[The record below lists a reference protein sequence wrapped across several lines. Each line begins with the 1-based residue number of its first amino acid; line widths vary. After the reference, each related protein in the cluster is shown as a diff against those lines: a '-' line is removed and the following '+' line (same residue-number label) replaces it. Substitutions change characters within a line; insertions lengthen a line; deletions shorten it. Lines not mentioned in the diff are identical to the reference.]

1 MRRIAIL
8 TALLLGLVGCSTAA
22 DSLPADVT
30 IIDVRTSEEF
40 VSGHLEGAINMDVTA
55 AGFAEALES
64 LDPEDSYAV
73 YCRSGNR
80 SAQAAALMQSAGLT
94 VTDLGSLENAADLSG
109 TTIVR

>member
-8 TALLLGLVGCSTAA
+8 TALLLGLVGCSTATE
-22 DSLPADVT
+22 SLPADVT
-30 IIDVRTSEEF
+30 IDVRTSEEF
-40 VSGHLEGAINMDVTA
+40 ASGHLEGAINMDVTD

-94 VTDLGSLENAADLSG
+94 VTDLGSLENAADRSG